1 MKKKILILYAEYGSG
16 HKSIAKYVA
25 NYLIE
30 NNKNFEVMILNL
42 SDFSNI
48 AGKIGLNVM
57 KFVSKY
63 RPEKIFD
70 FCYNLSDHRLVAKGT
85 KPFAIRSFDNKQ
97 LRRIISA
104 FNPDVCISSLLYCSN
119 IISYYNKIGL
129 IKSKLITIITD
140 YYSHEAWTINHKE
153 EDAFIVSNEI
163 VKNEIVK
170 RGVPRKKVYAFGL
183 PLINDNRRGNKL
195 LIRKKYGINNSKKVI
210 LFFGGST
217 TGSMYYFHYL
227 KILAKINPDVNVIFI
242 SGHNEK
248 LQRKA
253 QDLVVNENLNNWVIL
268 GYSTDVFNLYRISD
282 LVISKPGGA
291 TITECLEFRVPMLL
305 IPGVGGQEKYNA
317 KFIEKNKYGLYAK
330 NKRRFK
336 KQLNLIL
343 NNPKILNNINEKLSK
358 QSENNSLALINNLVK
373 KI

>member
-1 MKKKILILYAEYGSG
+1 MKKKILVLYAEYGSG

-42 SDFSNI
+42 SEFSNM
-48 AGKIGLNVM
+48 AGKIGVNVM

-70 FCYNLSDHRLVAKGT
+70 FCYKLSDHWIVAKGT
-85 KPFAIRSFDNKQ
+85 KPFAIRSYDNKK
-97 LRRIISA
+97 LRKIIGDYQ
-104 FNPDVCISSLLYCSN
+104 PDVCISSLLYCSN

-129 IKSKLITIITD
+129 IDSKLITIITD

-163 VKNEIVK
+163 VKKEIIK
-170 RGVPRKKVYAFGL
+170 RGVPRKKVFAFGL
-183 PLINDNRRGNKL
+183 PLCNNNRAGNKL
-195 LIRKKYGINNSKKVI
+195 MIKKKYGITNNKKVI
-210 LFFGGST
+210 LFFGGSS
-217 TGSMYYFHYL
+217 TGSMYYFNYL
-227 KILAKINPDVNVIFI
+227 KKLAELNLDVNVIFI
-242 SGHNEK
+242 SGYNEK
-248 LQRKA
+248 LKRKA
-253 QDLVVNENLNNWVIL
+253 EDLVKKENLKNWVIL
-268 GYSTDVFNLYRISD
+268 GYTTDVFNLYRISD

-291 TITECLEFRVPMLL
+291 TITECLEFRCPMMLV
-305 IPGVGGQEKYNA
+305 PGVGGQEKHNA
-317 KFIEKNKYGLYAK
+317 RFVEKNKYGLYAK

-336 KQLNLIL
+336 KMVKAIID
-343 NNPKILNNINEKLSK
+343 NPKILATMDEKLSK
-358 QSENNSLALINNLVK
+358 QNENKSLELINNLVK